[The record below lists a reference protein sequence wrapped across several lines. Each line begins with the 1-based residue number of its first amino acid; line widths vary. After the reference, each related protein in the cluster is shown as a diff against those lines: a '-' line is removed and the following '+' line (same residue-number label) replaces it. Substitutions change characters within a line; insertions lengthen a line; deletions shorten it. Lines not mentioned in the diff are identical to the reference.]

1 MVRSFDGSGDPVRGG
16 RTINQTEAETVRRVF
31 REFADGASPRTVA
44 RRLNEEKI
52 PGPSGRLWMDTTI
65 RGHAKRGTGLI
76 NNELYIGRLVWNR
89 LHYVKNPETGRR
101 VSRINPPGDW
111 IVREVP
117 GLRIVD
123 DDLWQAVKR
132 RQGELTE
139 QYATVIEATQSARAN
154 RLNGAHRPRHLLSGL
169 LECGVC
175 GGPYSMRG
183 QDRYGCSNHIMT
195 GTCSNGI
202 PRITKRSVDAVKAGG
217 TDTVYW
223 DGELTGFG
231 LRVRRSGRKSYVVQ
245 TRIAGKLCWFTIG
258 PHGPLNPDQ
267 ARARA
272 LEILA
277 SAKKGIDP
285 RDADARRE
293 AERNMADLGRR
304 FLEEYVPVHCKPSTR
319 EEYRRSVRLFVDP
332 VIGELRVPE
341 VQRKDIAALDHGL
354 RDKPYQANRTLAV
367 LSKMFSL
374 AEVWGWRPDGS
385 NPCRHVK
392 RYKEHKR
399 ERFLSPEETE
409 RLGQVLREAE
419 EEMPSAV
426 AAFRLLLLTGC
437 RLSEIQFLRWEY
449 VKDDCIELPDA
460 KTGGRIV
467 PLGPEA
473 RAVLS
478 AIPRDDDNPWVI
490 AGRLP
495 GSHLTDLQRPWRRI
509 RKREGLEDVRIHDL
523 RHSFASRA
531 LALGESL
538 TMIGKLL
545 GHTQV
550 QTTARYAHLARDSI
564 QTAAARITGSIGGN
578 LLGDHD
584 IGSTLV
590 ED

>member
-1 MVRSFDGSGDPVRGG
+1 M
-16 RTINQTEAETVRRVF
+16 
-31 REFADGASPRTVA
+31 
-44 RRLNEEKI
+44 
-52 PGPSGRLWMDTTI
+52 
-65 RGHAKRGTGLI
+65 
-76 NNELYIGRLVWNR
+76 
-89 LHYVKNPETGRR
+89 
-101 VSRINPPGDW
+101 
-111 IVREVP
+111 
-117 GLRIVD
+117 
-123 DDLWQAVKR
+123 
-132 RQGELTE
+132 
-139 QYATVIEATQSARAN
+139 AN
-154 RLNGAHRPRHLLSGL
+154 R
-169 LECGVC
+169 
-175 GGPYSMRG
+175 
-183 QDRYGCSNHIMT
+183 
-195 GTCSNGI
+195 I

-277 SAKKGIDP
+277 CAKKGINP

-293 AERNMADLGRR
+293 AEPSMADLGRR

-341 VQRKDIAALDHGL
+341 VQRKDIAALHHGL
-354 RDKPYQANRTLAV
+354 RDKPYQANRTLGV

-374 AEVWGWRPDGS
+374 AEVWGWRPDGT

-437 RLSEIQFLRWEY
+437 RMSEIRDLSWEY

-460 KTGGRIV
+460 KTGGRVV

-478 AIPRDDDNPWVI
+478 AIPRDEDNPWVI
-490 AGRLP
+490 AGHLP

-509 RKREGLEDVRIHDL
+509 RKQAGLEGVRIHDL
-523 RHSFASRA
+523 RHSFAARA

-578 LLGDHD
+578 LLGGDEMQRALTR
-584 IGSTLV
+584 G
-590 ED
+590 

>member
-1 MVRSFDGSGDPVRGG
+1 M
-16 RTINQTEAETVRRVF
+16 
-31 REFADGASPRTVA
+31 
-44 RRLNEEKI
+44 
-52 PGPSGRLWMDTTI
+52 
-65 RGHAKRGTGLI
+65 
-76 NNELYIGRLVWNR
+76 
-89 LHYVKNPETGRR
+89 
-101 VSRINPPGDW
+101 
-111 IVREVP
+111 
-117 GLRIVD
+117 
-123 DDLWQAVKR
+123 
-132 RQGELTE
+132 
-139 QYATVIEATQSARAN
+139 AN
-154 RLNGAHRPRHLLSGL
+154 R
-169 LECGVC
+169 
-175 GGPYSMRG
+175 
-183 QDRYGCSNHIMT
+183 
-195 GTCSNGI
+195 I
-202 PRITKRSVDAVKAGG
+202 PRITKRSVDAIKVGG

-277 SAKKGIDP
+277 CAKKGIDP
-285 RDADARRE
+285 RDANARRE
-293 AERNMADLGRR
+293 AEPSMADLGRR

-341 VQRKDIAALDHGL
+341 VQRKDIAALHHGL
-354 RDKPYQANRTLAV
+354 RDKPYQANRTLGV

-437 RLSEIQFLRWEY
+437 RMSEIRDLRWDY

-460 KTGGRIV
+460 KTGGRVV

-478 AIPRDDDNPWVI
+478 AIPRDEDNPWVI

-509 RKREGLEDVRIHDL
+509 RKQAGLEGVRIHDL

-564 QTAAARITGSIGGN
+564 QTAAARITESIGGN
-578 LLGDHD
+578 LLGDNSP
-584 IGSTLV
+584 G
-590 ED
+590 

>member
-1 MVRSFDGSGDPVRGG
+1 M
-16 RTINQTEAETVRRVF
+16 
-31 REFADGASPRTVA
+31 
-44 RRLNEEKI
+44 
-52 PGPSGRLWMDTTI
+52 
-65 RGHAKRGTGLI
+65 
-76 NNELYIGRLVWNR
+76 
-89 LHYVKNPETGRR
+89 
-101 VSRINPPGDW
+101 
-111 IVREVP
+111 
-117 GLRIVD
+117 
-123 DDLWQAVKR
+123 
-132 RQGELTE
+132 
-139 QYATVIEATQSARAN
+139 AN
-154 RLNGAHRPRHLLSGL
+154 R
-169 LECGVC
+169 
-175 GGPYSMRG
+175 
-183 QDRYGCSNHIMT
+183 
-195 GTCSNGI
+195 I
-202 PRITKRSVDAVKAGG
+202 PRITKRSVDAIKAGG

-277 SAKKGIDP
+277 CAKKGIDP

-293 AERNMADLGRR
+293 AEPSMADLGRR

-341 VQRKDIAALDHGL
+341 VQRKDIAALHHGL
-354 RDKPYQANRTLAV
+354 RDKPYQANRTLGV
-367 LSKMFSL
+367 LSKMFNL
-374 AEVWGWRPDGS
+374 AEVWGWRPDGT

-426 AAFRLLLLTGC
+426 ASFRLLLLTGC
-437 RLSEIQFLRWEY
+437 RMSEIRDLRRDY

-460 KTGGRIV
+460 KTGGRVV

-478 AIPRDDDNPWVI
+478 AIPRDEDNPWVI

-509 RKREGLEDVRIHDL
+509 RKQAGLEDVRIHDL

-564 QTAAARITGSIGGN
+564 QTAAARITGSIGEN

-584 IGSTLV
+584 VGFPLV

>member
-1 MVRSFDGSGDPVRGG
+1 MLPLPSRS
-16 RTINQTEAETVRRVF
+16 N
-31 REFADGASPRTVA
+31 
-44 RRLNEEKI
+44 
-52 PGPSGRLWMDTTI
+52 
-65 RGHAKRGTGLI
+65 
-76 NNELYIGRLVWNR
+76 
-89 LHYVKNPETGRR
+89 
-101 VSRINPPGDW
+101 
-111 IVREVP
+111 
-117 GLRIVD
+117 
-123 DDLWQAVKR
+123 AV
-132 RQGELTE
+132 
-139 QYATVIEATQSARAN
+139 AN
-154 RLNGAHRPRHLLSGL
+154 R
-169 LECGVC
+169 
-175 GGPYSMRG
+175 
-183 QDRYGCSNHIMT
+183 
-195 GTCSNGI
+195 I
-202 PRITKRSVDAVKAGG
+202 PRITKRSVDAIKAGG

-277 SAKKGIDP
+277 CAKKGIDP

-293 AERNMADLGRR
+293 AEPSMADLGRR

-319 EEYRRSVRLFVDP
+319 EEYSRSVRLFVDP

-341 VQRKDIAALDHGL
+341 VQRKDIAALHHGL
-354 RDKPYQANRTLAV
+354 RDKPYQANRTLGV

-437 RLSEIQFLRWEY
+437 RMSEIRDLRWEY

-460 KTGGRIV
+460 KTGGRVV

-478 AIPRDDDNPWVI
+478 AIPRDEDNPWVI

-509 RKREGLEDVRIHDL
+509 RKQAGLEGVRIHDL

-564 QTAAARITGSIGGN
+564 QTAAARITESIGGN
-578 LLGDHD
+578 LLGDNNP
-584 IGSTLV
+584 G
-590 ED
+590 

>member
-1 MVRSFDGSGDPVRGG
+1 M
-16 RTINQTEAETVRRVF
+16 
-31 REFADGASPRTVA
+31 
-44 RRLNEEKI
+44 
-52 PGPSGRLWMDTTI
+52 
-65 RGHAKRGTGLI
+65 
-76 NNELYIGRLVWNR
+76 
-89 LHYVKNPETGRR
+89 
-101 VSRINPPGDW
+101 
-111 IVREVP
+111 
-117 GLRIVD
+117 
-123 DDLWQAVKR
+123 
-132 RQGELTE
+132 
-139 QYATVIEATQSARAN
+139 AN
-154 RLNGAHRPRHLLSGL
+154 R
-169 LECGVC
+169 
-175 GGPYSMRG
+175 
-183 QDRYGCSNHIMT
+183 
-195 GTCSNGI
+195 I
-202 PRITKRSVDAVKAGG
+202 PRITKRSVDAVKVGE

-245 TRIAGKLCWFTIG
+245 TRIAGKQCWFTVG

-277 SAKKGIDP
+277 YAKKGIDP
-285 RDADARRE
+285 RDAAAQRE
-293 AERNMADLGRR
+293 AEPSMADLGRR

-341 VQRKDIAALDHGL
+341 VQRKDIAALHHGL
-354 RDKPYQANRTLAV
+354 RDKPYQANRTLGV

-374 AEVWGWRPDGS
+374 AEVWDWRPDGS

-409 RLGQVLREAE
+409 RLGQVLREAK

-437 RLSEIQFLRWEY
+437 RMSEIRDLRWDY

-460 KTGGRIV
+460 KTGGRVV

-478 AIPRDDDNPWVI
+478 AIPRDEDNPWVI

-509 RKREGLEDVRIHDL
+509 RKQAGLEGVRIHDL

-564 QTAAARITGSIGGN
+564 QTAAARITESIGGN
-578 LLGDHD
+578 LLGDNNP
-584 IGSTLV
+584 G
-590 ED
+590 

>member
-1 MVRSFDGSGDPVRGG
+1 M
-16 RTINQTEAETVRRVF
+16 
-31 REFADGASPRTVA
+31 
-44 RRLNEEKI
+44 
-52 PGPSGRLWMDTTI
+52 
-65 RGHAKRGTGLI
+65 
-76 NNELYIGRLVWNR
+76 
-89 LHYVKNPETGRR
+89 
-101 VSRINPPGDW
+101 
-111 IVREVP
+111 
-117 GLRIVD
+117 
-123 DDLWQAVKR
+123 
-132 RQGELTE
+132 
-139 QYATVIEATQSARAN
+139 AN
-154 RLNGAHRPRHLLSGL
+154 R
-169 LECGVC
+169 
-175 GGPYSMRG
+175 
-183 QDRYGCSNHIMT
+183 
-195 GTCSNGI
+195 I

-277 SAKKGIDP
+277 CAKKGIDP
-285 RDADARRE
+285 RDANARRE
-293 AERNMADLGRR
+293 AEPSMADLGRR
-304 FLEEYVPVHCKPSTR
+304 FLEEYVPAHCKPSTR
-319 EEYRRSVRLFVDP
+319 EEYRRSVSLFVDP

-341 VQRKDIAALDHGL
+341 VQRKDIAALHHGL
-354 RDKPYQANRTLAV
+354 RDKPYQANRTLGV

-409 RLGQVLREAE
+409 RLGQVLRDAE

-437 RLSEIQFLRWEY
+437 RMSEIRDLRWEY

-460 KTGGRIV
+460 KTGGRVV

-478 AIPRDDDNPWVI
+478 AIPRDEDNPWVI

-509 RKREGLEDVRIHDL
+509 RKQAGLEGVRIHDL

-564 QTAAARITGSIGGN
+564 QTAAARITESIGGN
-578 LLGDHD
+578 LLGDNNP
-584 IGSTLV
+584 G
-590 ED
+590 

>member
-1 MVRSFDGSGDPVRGG
+1 M
-16 RTINQTEAETVRRVF
+16 
-31 REFADGASPRTVA
+31 
-44 RRLNEEKI
+44 
-52 PGPSGRLWMDTTI
+52 
-65 RGHAKRGTGLI
+65 
-76 NNELYIGRLVWNR
+76 
-89 LHYVKNPETGRR
+89 
-101 VSRINPPGDW
+101 
-111 IVREVP
+111 
-117 GLRIVD
+117 
-123 DDLWQAVKR
+123 
-132 RQGELTE
+132 
-139 QYATVIEATQSARAN
+139 AN
-154 RLNGAHRPRHLLSGL
+154 R
-169 LECGVC
+169 
-175 GGPYSMRG
+175 
-183 QDRYGCSNHIMT
+183 
-195 GTCSNGI
+195 I
-202 PRITKRSVDAVKAGG
+202 PRISKRSVDAVKAGG

-277 SAKKGIDP
+277 CAKRGIDP

-293 AERNMADLGRR
+293 AEPSMADLGRR

-341 VQRKDIAALDHGL
+341 VQRKDIAALHHGL
-354 RDKPYQANRTLAV
+354 RDKPYQANRTLGV

-374 AEVWGWRPDGS
+374 AEVWGWRPDGT

-437 RLSEIQFLRWEY
+437 RMSEIRDLRWEY

-460 KTGGRIV
+460 KTGGRVV

-478 AIPRDDDNPWVI
+478 AIPRDEDNPWVI

-509 RKREGLEDVRIHDL
+509 RKQAGLEGVRIHDL

-578 LLGDHD
+578 LLGEREDD
-584 IGSTLV
+584 IAQPAHSRN
-590 ED
+590 

>member
-1 MVRSFDGSGDPVRGG
+1 M
-16 RTINQTEAETVRRVF
+16 
-31 REFADGASPRTVA
+31 
-44 RRLNEEKI
+44 
-52 PGPSGRLWMDTTI
+52 
-65 RGHAKRGTGLI
+65 
-76 NNELYIGRLVWNR
+76 
-89 LHYVKNPETGRR
+89 
-101 VSRINPPGDW
+101 
-111 IVREVP
+111 
-117 GLRIVD
+117 
-123 DDLWQAVKR
+123 
-132 RQGELTE
+132 
-139 QYATVIEATQSARAN
+139 AN
-154 RLNGAHRPRHLLSGL
+154 R
-169 LECGVC
+169 
-175 GGPYSMRG
+175 
-183 QDRYGCSNHIMT
+183 
-195 GTCSNGI
+195 I
-202 PRITKRSVDAVKAGG
+202 PRITKRSVDAIKADGA
-217 TDTVYW
+217 DTVYW

-277 SAKKGIDP
+277 CAKKGIDP
-285 RDADARRE
+285 RDADARRK
-293 AERNMADLGRR
+293 AEPSMADLGRR

-341 VQRKDIAALDHGL
+341 VQRKDIAALHHGL
-354 RDKPYQANRTLAV
+354 RDKPYQANRTLGV
-367 LSKMFSL
+367 LSKMFNL

-385 NPCRHVK
+385 NPCRHVN

-399 ERFLSPEETE
+399 ERFLSPQETE

-437 RLSEIQFLRWEY
+437 RMSEIRDLRWDY
-449 VKDDCIELPDA
+449 VKGDCIELPDA
-460 KTGGRIV
+460 KTGGLVV

-478 AIPRDDDNPWVI
+478 AIPREEDNPWVI
-490 AGRLP
+490 AGHLP

-509 RKREGLEDVRIHDL
+509 RKQADLEEVRIHDL

-564 QTAAARITGSIGGN
+564 QTAAARITESIGGN
-578 LLGDHD
+578 LLGDNNP
-584 IGSTLV
+584 G
-590 ED
+590 